1 MLLPHVRVVRCA
13 PKSHPCP
20 HCGRR
25 GRRKR
30 SLHRRIRSLA
40 YRQVAYLDVH
50 YAEYQA
56 RCGCCKFFRSW
67 PVGVPPKADY
77 DDRVRQAVLDRI
89 LEDGLNVERT
99 RAAMKRDFLLKLSE
113 GFVYDCLRWKVA
125 QLDLAAHRQ
134 SVKEKF
140 KGTLCV
146 DELHLG
152 RYTLL
157 LATDPIADLPVAF
170 ALVGRNDQA
179 HLRRFLQNLKNGGLS
194 PDVVV
199 TDGSTLYPAVL
210 AEVWPAAR
218 HQLCV
223 FHLLKDI
230 NALVLAAVRRL
241 AGGLARRGR
250 CGRKRRRGRPRRRQ
264 ARQAARA
271 ARAAAGPTKKERA
284 AFIRKHRFLIVK
296 DSVGLNPQQRAD
308 LERLF
313 DYLPELRTLW
323 LFAHEVRALFA
334 AGARVQTLWKR
345 RAALLR
351 EPAFQAVPELVQA
364 MQMLEAG
371 KFKKAVAFVYSPAGQ
386 KVRTNNHVERANRRL
401 RFWEKLRYKWRRRKW
416 VLRFVLLALDRCWRQ
431 AAAQA
436 EQTTATEPQRQP
448 SPFRAAG

>member
-1 MLLPHVRVVRCA
+1 
-13 PKSHPCP
+13 
-20 HCGRR
+20 
-25 GRRKR
+25 
-30 SLHRRIRSLA
+30 
-40 YRQVAYLDVH
+40 VAYLDVH

-67 PVGVPPKADY
+67 PVGVPQKADY

-89 LEDGLNVERT
+89 LQDGLNVERT
-99 RAAMKRDFLLKLSE
+99 RSAMKRDFLVKLSE

-125 QLDLAAHRQ
+125 QLDLAGHRRM
-134 SVKEKF
+134 VREKF

-170 ALVGRNDQA
+170 ALVRRNDQA
-179 HLRRFLQNLKNGGLS
+179 HLRRFLGNLKTGGLR
-194 PDVVV
+194 PEVVV
-199 TDGSTLYPAVL
+199 SDGSPLYPAVL

-230 NALVLAAVRRL
+230 NDLIVAGVRRL
-241 AGGLARRGR
+241 ARAMARRGNA
-250 CGRKRRRGRPRRRQ
+250 GRKRQRGRPRK

-271 ARAAAGPTKKERA
+271 VAGAAATKKEQA
-284 AFIRKHRFLIVK
+284 GFIQKHRFLIVK
-296 DSVGLNPQQRAD
+296 NSAKLNKQQWTD
-308 LERLF
+308 LRVMF
-313 DYLPELRTLW
+313 DYLPQLRTLW
-323 LFAHEVRALFA
+323 QFAHEVRDLFA
-334 AGARVQTLWKR
+334 AGARVQTLWRR

-351 EPAFQAVPELVQA
+351 DDKYKGVPELAQA
-364 MQMLEAG
+364 MQMLERG
-371 KFKKAVAFVYSPAGQ
+371 KFKKAVAFVYSAAGK

-416 VLRFVLLALDRCWRQ
+416 VVRFILLGLDRCWR
-431 AAAQA
+431 AAAEGAAPTHQPATA
-436 EQTTATEPQRQP
+436 EPHEQP
-448 SPFRAAG
+448 DPFRAVG